1 MENLEVM
8 LLLNSNQRMILFVK
22 KILYLKYWFNKS
34 IGAYKRA
41 DGRRIDG
48 RKVIVDYERGRTVQG
63 WLPRRL
69 GGGKGETR
77 KKQEAGILKR

>member
-1 MENLEVM
+1 M
-8 LLLNSNQRMILFVK
+8 LLLNSNQRMISFVK
-22 KILYLKYWFNKS
+22 IKSLKYWFNES